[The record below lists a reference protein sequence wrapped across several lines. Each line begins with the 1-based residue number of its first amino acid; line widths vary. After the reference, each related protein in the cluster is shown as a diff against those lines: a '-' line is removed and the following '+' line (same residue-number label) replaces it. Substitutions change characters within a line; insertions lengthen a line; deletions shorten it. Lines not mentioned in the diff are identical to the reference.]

1 MKVKR
6 LKTAEKYLMFFKL
19 HYGLKTP
26 YHLLLDG
33 TICNAAFSN
42 HINLSEQ
49 LPKYLQGE
57 VIMQTTQCAV
67 GEVEGLQAK
76 FGEWHPHWH
85 WQTLDWVWDTHSET
99 VADWVT
105 VSDPRLVNPVTG
117 WVINCLLCTIVYMVV
132 GFFGMFSHRCTQSLW
147 QWVNDTITH
156 AAFSIWFPDVAQI
169 SQTIDNAGHF
179 ITTQYALVNW

>member
-1 MKVKR
+1 MGLYVTQLFQITSIYRSNYQSIYKEKSSCKQHNVLLMKWKDCKPNSVSGTR
-6 LKTAEKYLMFFKL
+6 TDTDTDRHWTECE
-19 HYGLKTP
+19 TP
-26 YHLLLDG
+26 
-33 TICNAAFSN
+33 T
-42 HINLSEQ
+42 
-49 LPKYLQGE
+49 
-57 VIMQTTQCAV
+57 QTS
-67 GEVEGLQAK
+67 
-76 FGEWHPHWH
+76 
-85 WQTLDWVWDTHSET
+85 DSET

-117 WVINCLLCTIVYMVV
+117 WVINWLLCTIVYMVV

-179 ITTQYALVNW
+179 ITMQYALVNW